1 MMLSS
6 YKNIGLWAQLF
17 KFDSIH
23 DDFAFIGC
31 SAMDNKCE
39 QGLLS
44 GRSVGIL
51 YRKNSSMK
59 VSVAGY
65 HSEGRVMGDSS
76 YPELC

>member
-1 MMLSS
+1 
-6 YKNIGLWAQLF
+6 
-17 KFDSIH
+17 
-23 DDFAFIGC
+23 
-31 SAMDNKCE
+31 MDNKCE

>member
-1 MMLSS
+1 
-6 YKNIGLWAQLF
+6 
-17 KFDSIH
+17 
-23 DDFAFIGC
+23 
-31 SAMDNKCE
+31 MDNKCE

-44 GRSVGIL
+44 SRPFGGVGIL